1 MTSIDCRH
9 PTEGRMQGWRIGA
22 FLLLATFV
30 LSASA
35 QDNGGS
41 TDTDYRLDNGL
52 KIPGTDINV
61 GSYGTAS
68 LDNHPDT
75 APRLALD
82 ALSLFV
88 WWDGQGRWKFFSEL
102 EYENLLY
109 TEKNA
114 KGENGYLSLE
124 RLYAEYALTDSVA
137 VRGGKFLTP
146 IGRWN
151 EIHATPLVWT
161 TSRPLATQYLFP
173 TNMSGVMVSGS
184 LPNLGRGIDYTFYES
199 DGNEIRPNPALDPFR
214 EAFGSHVVVNSL
226 YGTQFGF
233 SYVSFEQD
241 HSKPAH
247 NELFG
252 SDFLWI
258 HNRFEIMAEAE
269 YRRSDAGSRN
279 NEWGG
284 YIQFVAPLSER
295 LYGVARYENLHL
307 AQEPNT
313 TQLRVAGL
321 NYKLSSHLI
330 LKIEWASSRN
340 NRVGAPDGLLSSIS
354 VLL

>member
-1 MTSIDCRH
+1 MPEEVRVMARLCSVV
-9 PTEGRMQGWRIGA
+9 A
-22 FLLLATFV
+22 ALLLTAHALPAF
-30 LSASA
+30 A
-35 QDNGGS
+35 DNIEGA
-41 TDTDYRLDNGL
+41 DTDYRIDNGL

-75 APRLALD
+75 APRLAVD

-109 TEKNA
+109 TEAYA
-114 KGENGYLSLE
+114 KGKNGYLSLE
-124 RLYAEYALTDSVA
+124 RLYAEYALTDTVGLRA
-137 VRGGKFLTP
+137 GKFLTP

-173 TNMSGVMVSGS
+173 DNMSGVMVKGS
-184 LPNLGRGIDYTFYES
+184 LPNVGRGIDYSFYAS
-199 DGNEIRPNPALDPFR
+199 DGEEIRPNPSLDPFR
-214 EAFGSHVVVNSL
+214 EAVGAHVVVNSL
-226 YGTQFGF
+226 YGAQFGF
-233 SYVSFEQD
+233 SYVSFEQE
-241 HSKPAH
+241 HSKPGH
-247 NELFG
+247 NQLLG
-252 SDFLWI
+252 SDFLWT
-258 HNRFEIMAEAE
+258 HNRFEVMAEAV

-279 NEWGG
+279 DEWGG
-284 YIQFVAPLSER
+284 YVQFVAPLSER

-307 AQEPNT
+307 AQQSVT
-313 TQLRVAGL
+313 TQVRVAGL

-340 NRVGAPDGLLSSIS
+340 NRIGAPDGLLSSVS

>member
-1 MTSIDCRH
+1 MKALRCTIL
-9 PTEGRMQGWRIGA
+9 T
-22 FLLLATFV
+22 LLYAACS
-30 LSASA
+30 LSAWAGDES
-35 QDNGGS
+35 GS
-41 TDTDYRLDNGL
+41 DDTDYRLGSGL

-61 GSYGTAS
+61 GSYATAS

-75 APRLALD
+75 PPRLALD

-109 TEKNA
+109 TEAYA

-124 RLYAEYALTDSVA
+124 RLYVEYALSDSA
-137 VRGGKFLTP
+137 NVRAGKFLTP

-151 EIHATPLVWT
+151 LIHATPLVWT

-184 LPNLGRGIDYTFYES
+184 LANFGRGIDYSFYES
-199 DGNEIRPNPALDPFR
+199 TGNEIRPNPALDPFR
-214 EAFGSHVVVNSL
+214 EALGTHIVVNSL

-233 SYVSFEQD
+233 SYVSFTQD
-241 HSKPAH
+241 DFKPSH
-247 NELFG
+247 NNLIG
-252 SDFLWI
+252 ADFFWTR
-258 HNRFEIMAEAE
+258 NRWEISAEAD
-269 YRRSDAGSRN
+269 YRRSSAGKPN
-279 NEWGG
+279 DEWGG
-284 YIQFVAPLSER
+284 YVQAVAPLTR
-295 LYGVARYENLHL
+295 KLYAVVRYENLHL
-307 AQEPNT
+307 AQQPNT
-313 TQLRVAGL
+313 TELRVAGL
-321 NYKLSSHLI
+321 NYKLSPSLI

-340 NRVGAPDGLLSSIS
+340 NRIGAPDGLLSSIS

>member
-1 MTSIDCRH
+1 MVADAGGVHAMTVARAVYIIALMLLVSIARVCFAQEA
-9 PTEGRMQGWRIGA
+9 EGA
-22 FLLLATFV
+22 
-30 LSASA
+30 
-35 QDNGGS
+35 
-41 TDTDYRLDNGL
+41 DTDYRLNNGL

-75 APRLALD
+75 APRLAVD

-109 TEKNA
+109 TESNA
-114 KGENGYLSLE
+114 KGHNGYLSLE
-124 RLYAEYALTDSVA
+124 RLYAEYALTDSIGLRA
-137 VRGGKFLTP
+137 GKFLTP

-173 TNMSGVMVSGS
+173 DNMTGVTLKGS
-184 LPNLGRGIDYTFYES
+184 LPNIGRGIDYTFYAS
-199 DGNEIRPNPALDPFR
+199 NGDEIRPNPVLDPFR
-214 EAFGSHVVVNSL
+214 ESLGTHIVVNSL

-233 SYVSFEQD
+233 SYVSFEQER
-241 HSKPAH
+241 SKPTH
-247 NELFG
+247 NQLLG
-252 SDFLWI
+252 GDFLWT
-258 HNRFEIMAEAE
+258 HDRFEVMAEAA
-269 YRRSDAGSRN
+269 YRRSDAGSHN
-279 NEWGG
+279 DEWGG
-284 YIQFVAPLSER
+284 YVQFVAPLSER

-307 AQEPNT
+307 AQQSST

-321 NYKLSSHLI
+321 NYKLSPHLI

-340 NRVGAPDGLLSSIS
+340 NRIGAPDGLLSSIS